1 MPHPGGIARS
11 SEQRQACC
19 PLPAAAAGGTQ
30 DFLGV
35 ASDGRDDIREED
47 GDEVRD
53 CVIVGAG
60 IAGLAAAAD
69 LERAGLN
76 FVLLEAGMRPLA
88 CRQTSNLLTPDTLD
102 YPLHERS

>member
-1 MPHPGGIARS
+1 MSPPGGIAPNK
-11 SEQRQACC
+11 EQRQTCC
-19 PLPAAAAGGTQ
+19 PLPAAAAGVGTQ

-35 ASDGRDDIREED
+35 GSDVREEVSEED
-47 GDEVRD
+47 CDEVRD

-76 FVLLEAGMRPLA
+76 FVLLEAGMRVDL
-88 CRQTSNLLTPDTLD
+88 SPDRW
-102 YPLHERS
+102 HNGGHIS